1 MCSLSPFCDQLSQ
14 DITIKNHPT
23 PYQPHTWHQSE
34 ATGTCKEGSSDSF
47 IQFGIHSMNQLKQEN
62 QAMLQ
67 TKQNDTQQ
75 ENNFFLKS
83 ELTQSPQ
90 SIL

>member
-1 MCSLSPFCDQLSQ
+1 VTNCHRISLSK
-14 DITIKNHPT
+14 TIP
-23 PYQPHTWHQSE
+23 PHINPTWHQSE
-34 ATGTCKEGSSDSF
+34 ATGTCQEGSSDSF

>member
-1 MCSLSPFCDQLSQ
+1 
-14 DITIKNHPT
+14 
-23 PYQPHTWHQSE
+23 
-34 ATGTCKEGSSDSF
+34 
-47 IQFGIHSMNQLKQEN
+47 MNQLKQEN